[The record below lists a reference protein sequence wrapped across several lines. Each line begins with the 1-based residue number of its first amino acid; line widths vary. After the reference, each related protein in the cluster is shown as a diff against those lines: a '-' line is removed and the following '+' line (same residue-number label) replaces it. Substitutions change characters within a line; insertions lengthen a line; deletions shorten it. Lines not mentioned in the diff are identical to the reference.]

1 MLNRLALAISIVAG
15 IIHIRNVVA
24 YMHGR
29 ASLYTFYLAA
39 FILPLVL
46 VTIYRCLT

>member
-1 MLNRLALAISIVAG
+1 MLNQLALAISIVAG
-15 IIHIRNVVA
+15 IIQLHNVVE

-29 ASLYTFYLAA
+29 ASLYGFYLAA
-39 FILPLVL
+39 FILPLIL